1 MKLVLFTLPDNVNTD
16 LLIRKLNTIFTD
28 LGFSTNVHLFEQTD
42 LKTTTIEKLPVMIII
57 DNLIKVCGTES
68 TGLMNFTANF
78 WNAVSDGLGGNKKD
92 VISLLNEIVKNEDN
106 PLVKSYAKAH
116 YVNSLFTLAKQALGM
131 LR

>member
-1 MKLVLFTLPDNVNTD
+1 MKLVLFTLPDNVDTN
-16 LLIRKLNTIFTD
+16 LLIKKLNKVFTD
-28 LGFSTNVHLFEQTD
+28 LGFSTKAHLFEQED
-42 LKTTTIEKLPVMIII
+42 LKTVTVEKLPVMTII
-57 DNLIKVCGTES
+57 DDFIKICGTES

-106 PLVKSYAKAH
+106 PLVKTYAKAR
-116 YVNSLFTLAKQALGM
+116 YVSSLFTLAKQALGM